1 MRRRPCIVVTSS
13 ATAGWLGSSSL
24 AHACQACYG
33 ISGAPGS
40 SMIDGARLGTF
51 LLLGVTLAVQGSFV
65 AFFLYLRRRAKRLS
79 QDPIN
84 TEWSD
89 LQRSPHVH
97 G

>member
-1 MRRRPCIVVTSS
+1 MRRTRHIVSTLG
-13 ATAGWLGSSSL
+13 TAAAFVGSSSL

-33 ISGAPGS
+33 VSGAADSP
-40 SMIDGARLGTF
+40 MIDAAKLGIF
-51 LLLGVTLAVQGSFV
+51 LLLGVTVAVQGSFL
-65 AFFLYLRRRAKRLS
+65 AFFLYLRRRGKRLS
-79 QDPIN
+79 QDRIN